1 MSEPERVTRLEI
13 RLYIE
18 RAQQMLGVAA
28 LNLIELP
35 IEAGVAEKD
44 LGDARRF
51 VERAEQYLRQE
62 GWL

>member
-28 LNLIELP
+28 LSLIELP
-35 IEAGVAEKD
+35 MEAGVAEKD